1 MFPIRDHNPS
11 GGKPFVTL
19 LLIAVNVAVFLGY
32 WLGLPSEW
40 AVQRFLFDWG
50 LVPQVVTSGRRVET
64 LVTSMFLHGGWMH
77 LIGNMWFLWLFG
89 DNMEDQLGHLRFAG
103 FYLLAGL
110 AAAALQIAADPG
122 SGLPMV
128 GASGAI
134 AGVMGGYLLLF
145 PKARVDVIAIIII
158 YIKMLTIPA
167 GVLLGLWFLL
177 QIFSSFWTMGGDS
190 GVAYWAHAGGFV
202 AGIILA
208 LPIFIKLGG
217 TVFWDRT
224 HGRPPHRPV
233 EYVRSRIP
241 DVRR

>member
-1 MFPIRDHNPS
+1 MYKRQ
-11 GGKPFVTL
+11 L
-19 LLIAVNVAVFLGY
+19 LLIAVNIAVFLGY

-50 LVPQVVTSGRRVET
+50 LVSQVVTSGHRVET

-110 AAAALQIAADPG
+110 AAAALQIDADPG

-145 PKARVDVIAIIII
+145 PRARVDV
-158 YIKMLTIPA
+158 L
-167 GVLLGLWFLL
+167 F
-177 QIFSSFWTMGGDS
+177 
-190 GVAYWAHAGGFV
+190 
-202 AGIILA
+202 ILS
-208 LPIFIKLGG
+208 LIHI
-217 TVFWDRT
+217 
-224 HGRPPHRPV
+224 
-233 EYVRSRIP
+233 
-241 DVRR
+241 

>member
-1 MFPIRDHNPS
+1 
-11 GGKPFVTL
+11 
-19 LLIAVNVAVFLGY
+19 
-32 WLGLPSEW
+32 
-40 AVQRFLFDWG
+40 
-50 LVPQVVTSGRRVET
+50 
-64 LVTSMFLHGGWMH
+64 
-77 LIGNMWFLWLFG
+77 
-89 DNMEDQLGHLRFAG
+89 
-103 FYLLAGL
+103 
-110 AAAALQIAADPG
+110 
-122 SGLPMV
+122 MV

-167 GVLLGLWFLL
+167 WVMLGLWFLL

-208 LPIFIKLGG
+208 LPMFIKLGG

-233 EYVRSRIP
+233 EYMRSRIP